1 MSTKGSCPL
10 KCDSQG
16 FWLGLVAG
24 ALLTYSHIG
33 MITQLKSKNK
43 KKLVRAPG
51 NKAWRMSKWVKCG
64 GVVRTQGIVG
74 DVSKM
79 PGSSVGQQT
88 EEALATLDAILK
100 DAGVERKDLIAITIF
115 IADYKNDFEEMN
127 KVYDAWVD
135 KAGLPTR
142 LCVQAGMGGCKVEIR
157 AEAYCGEDDE

>member
-1 MSTKGSCPL
+1 MTSKGGGCPL
-10 KCDSQG
+10 KCDGHG

-33 MITQLKSKNK
+33 MIKAVASK
-43 KKLVRAPG
+43 KKKVVRAPG

-64 GVVRTQGIVG
+64 GVVRTQGLCG
-74 DVSKM
+74 DFSKM

-88 EEALATLDAILK
+88 EEALAALDAILK

-142 LCVQAGMGGCKVEIR
+142 LCVQAGMGVAKVEVR